1 MSRFGKLIENLEE
14 LDQKDIKNSA
24 QVYAVAATLST
35 RLQEVLDGFD
45 PPQKSLNQGAITKEE
60 IVRLYGNLNKANQA
74 YQQAYGLKY
83 QRSWHNFLKAIQGLN
98 PPITLEQRVEKLEET
113 VKLLISTLSKID
125 KG

>member
-35 RLQEVLDGFD
+35 RLQEVLEGFD
-45 PPQKSLNQGAITKEE
+45 PPQKSLNQGVITKEE

-83 QRSWHNFLKAIQGLN
+83 QRSWHNFFCFPAYK
-98 PPITLEQRVEKLEET
+98 RY
-113 VKLLISTLSKID
+113 
-125 KG
+125 